1 MKSKVLIF
9 GLLITAVAVS
19 LWCFKS
25 PQQMDDLMLEN
36 VEALAAIEETVPL
49 RCMGTGTV
57 DCPLGGKVRRVA
69 IGYSLEV
76 SY

>member
-1 MKSKVLIF
+1 MKSKVFIF
-9 GLLITAVAVS
+9 SLFIVVFVVS
-19 LWCFKS
+19 LWYFKS
-25 PQQMDDLMLEN
+25 SQKMDDLMLSN

-57 DCPLGGKVRRVA
+57 DCPMGGKVRRVV

-76 SY
+76 PY

>member
-1 MKSKVLIF
+1 MKSKVFIF
-9 GLLITAVAVS
+9 GLLIASVAVS

-25 PQQMDDLMLEN
+25 PQQMDDLMLKN
-36 VEALAAIEETVPL
+36 VEALAAGEETVPL

-57 DCPLGGKVRRVA
+57 DCPLGGKVRRVV

>member
-49 RCMGTGTV
+49 RMGTGTV
-57 DCPLGGKVRRVA
+57 DCPLGGKVRRVV

>member
-1 MKSKVLIF
+1 MKSKVFIF
-9 GLLITAVAVS
+9 SLFIVVFVVS
-19 LWCFKS
+19 LWYFKS
-25 PQQMDDLMLEN
+25 PHKMDDLMLSN

-57 DCPLGGKVRRVA
+57 DCPMGGKVRRVV

-76 SY
+76 PY

>member
-1 MKSKVLIF
+1 
-9 GLLITAVAVS
+9 
-19 LWCFKS
+19 
-25 PQQMDDLMLEN
+25 MLEN

-57 DCPLGGKVRRVA
+57 DCPLGGKVRRVV